1 MSNHI
6 NSASTMD
13 GLEKGDYNKST
24 LPDKKGMLL
33 TAVRTDQ
40 LWQEILQ
47 HLRSRRPAIETWI
60 KQVSLVHQSEDELV
74 IQANSPFYRDCIQKQ
89 YGLLIAEAA
98 QNVTGRT
105 WQLTFTALEAPQV
118 QRPIS
123 VVSERT
129 PRPNVSASALNPK
142 YVFDR
147 FVVGSNNQMGHAS
160 CLAVAELPGQHF
172 NPLFLCGGVGLGKT
186 HLMHAIGHY
195 RLEIDP
201 HCRVCYVT
209 TERFTN
215 DLIEAIN
222 RNAMQAFRERYRKV
236 DILLV
241 DDVQFLEGKE
251 YTQEEFFHTFNVL
264 YEDSKQV
271 VLASD
276 RPPNLLKGIQERLCS
291 RFTMGLVSDI
301 QQPNLE
307 TRIAIL
313 QKKAEYENMDVP
325 YEVMHYIASTYTSNV
340 RELEGALIRAIA
352 YVSISGLPLKV
363 STIRHI
369 LAPQP
374 LPGEVTPES
383 ILEMVCD
390 EVKVSLEDIKSDSRK
405 REISEARQIAMFLL
419 RHYTDLSL
427 PKIGNL
433 LGGKDHTTV
442 MYAAQKVGKIK
453 HSDPQVARLLQR
465 LGQRIASESH

>member
-1 MSNHI
+1 MGGGFI
-6 NSASTMD
+6 
-13 GLEKGDYNKST
+13 
-24 LPDKKGMLL
+24 L
-33 TAVRTDQ
+33 TATLIDKI
-40 LWQEILQ
+40 WQDILQ
-47 HLRSRRPAIETWI
+47 QLRVRLSRPSIEAWI
-60 KQVSLVHQSEDELV
+60 KQVALVEQRDEELV

-89 YGLLIAEAA
+89 YGKAIAEAA
-98 QNVTGRT
+98 QVVTGKP
-105 WQLTFTALEAPQV
+105 WQITFTALDVASSP
-118 QRPIS
+118 RS
-123 VVSERT
+123 VAVAQERL
-129 PRPNVSASALNPK
+129 PRPNSSNNHSQPGTAHLNPK
-142 YVFDR
+142 YVFNR
-147 FVVGSNNQMGHAS
+147 FVVGSTNQMGHAA

-195 RLEIDP
+195 RLEADP
-201 HCRVCYVT
+201 NCRICYVT

-264 YEDSKQV
+264 YEDGKQV
-271 VLASD
+271 VLAAD
-276 RPPNLLKGIQERLCS
+276 RPPHLLPGLQERLCS
-291 RFTMGLVSDI
+291 RFSMGLVADI
-301 QQPNLE
+301 QQPDLE

-313 QKKAEYENMDVP
+313 QKKAEFEHMDVP
-325 YEVMHYIASTYTSNV
+325 YEVIHHIANTYTSNI

-374 LPGEVTPES
+374 MTGEITPEA
-383 ILEMVCD
+383 IVQMVCEEMNVSMD
-390 EVKVSLEDIKSDSRK
+390 EVLSDSRK

-419 RHYTDLSL
+419 RNYTDLSL
-427 PKIGNL
+427 PKIGGL

-442 MYAAQKVGKIK
+442 MYAAQKVTKSK
-453 HSDPQVARLLQR
+453 QTDPQLARLLQR
-465 LGQRIASESH
+465 LGQRIVAESRN

>member
-1 MSNHI
+1 M
-6 NSASTMD
+6 
-13 GLEKGDYNKST
+13 
-24 LPDKKGMLL
+24 
-33 TAVRTDQ
+33 TAVLIDQ

-47 HLRSRRPAIETWI
+47 HLRVRLNRPSMEAWI
-60 KQVSLVHQSEDELV
+60 KQVSLVHQSDEELV
-74 IQANSPFYRDCIQKQ
+74 IQANSPFYRDTIQKQ
-89 YGLLIAEAA
+89 YGKAIAEAA
-98 QNVTGRT
+98 QAVTGRS
-105 WQLTFTALEAPQV
+105 WQITFTALDTAPIHRTLTV
-118 QRPIS
+118 AP
-123 VVSERT
+123 ERM
-129 PRPNVSASALNPK
+129 PRPQINSSASALNPK

-147 FVVGSNNQMGHAS
+147 FVVGSNNKMGHAS
-160 CLAVAELPGQHF
+160 CQAVAEMPGQHF

-195 RLEIDP
+195 RLEADP

-222 RNAMQAFRERYRKV
+222 RNAMQSFRERYRKV
-236 DILLV
+236 DVLLV

-264 YEDSKQV
+264 YEDGKQV
-271 VLASD
+271 VLAAD
-276 RPPNLLKGIQERLCS
+276 RPPNLLPGLQERLCS
-291 RFTMGLVSDI
+291 RFSMGLVADI
-301 QQPNLE
+301 QQPDLE

-313 QKKAEYENMDVP
+313 QKKAEYENMDIP
-325 YEVMHYIASTYTSNV
+325 YEVMHYIASTYTSNI

-374 LPGEVTPES
+374 LVGEVTPEK
-383 ILEMVCD
+383 IVEMVC
-390 EVKVSLEDIKSDSRK
+390 EELSVSMEDIKSDSRK

-419 RHYTDLSL
+419 RNYTDLSL
-427 PKIGNL
+427 PKIGNV

-442 MYAAQKVGKIK
+442 MYAAQKVTKTK
-453 HSDPQVARLLQR
+453 HSDPQMARLLQR
-465 LGQRIASESH
+465 LGQRIVSESHY